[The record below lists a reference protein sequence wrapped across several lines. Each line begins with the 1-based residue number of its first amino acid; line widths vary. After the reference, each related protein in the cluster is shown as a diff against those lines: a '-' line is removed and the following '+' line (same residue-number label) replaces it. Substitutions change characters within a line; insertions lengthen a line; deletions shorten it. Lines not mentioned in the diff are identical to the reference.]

1 MTGILTRSA
10 CDPRRCEPCAAAVK
24 PTGPESAILGFVRA
38 DSGSSKAERDS
49 RSLLYSNVW
58 WDTRNERGLGE
69 RILLKGRV
77 VADSVALIEAT
88 RVYTRELAISER
100 PTRR

>member
-1 MTGILTRSA
+1 M
-10 CDPRRCEPCAAAVK
+10 
-24 PTGPESAILGFVRA
+24 
-38 DSGSSKAERDS
+38 
-49 RSLLYSNVW
+49 LYSNVW

-88 RVYTRELAISER
+88 RVYTRELAISEV
-100 PTRR
+100 PTAR